1 MQIFHVIEDLQKIE
15 DYYFRVYKKGRHE
28 RHDHPH
34 AMMSELLLVKLRSL
48 RLRVFACFSSQILF
62 STNLTSQLFSKCSIV
77 RDSNLFVKVIET
89 SQKIMNTRTMTI
101 MQIHKAHDVK
111 PVVVTRLENNK
122 CWKKETRQESISKGH
137 LWLHPPFFSK
147 AITAAM
153 HAAHREAL
161 EKLRSL

>member
-1 MQIFHVIEDLQKIE
+1 MK
-15 DYYFRVYKKGRHE
+15 
-28 RHDHPH
+28 
-34 AMMSELLLVKLRSL
+34 
-48 RLRVFACFSSQILF
+48 
-62 STNLTSQLFSKCSIV
+62 
-77 RDSNLFVKVIET
+77 
-89 SQKIMNTRTMTI
+89 TRTMTI

-137 LWLHPPFFSK
+137 LWLHPTFFSK

>member
-34 AMMSELLLVKLRSL
+34 AMMSELLLVKLRSF

-137 LWLHPPFFSK
+137 LWLHPTFFSK